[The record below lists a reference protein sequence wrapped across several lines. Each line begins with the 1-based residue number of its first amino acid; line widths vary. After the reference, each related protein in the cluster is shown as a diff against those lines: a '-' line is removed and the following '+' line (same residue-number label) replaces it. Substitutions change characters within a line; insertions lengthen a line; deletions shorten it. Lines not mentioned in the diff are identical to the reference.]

1 MVDFDSLCT
10 VKAINHCAQ
19 NRPVHLAL
27 RDAYFEEAARL
38 ISSQNNSFGPGI
50 RIEAYEDILA
60 LLRSAREHARFS
72 IRDGGLNEQDEQFGR
87 FINML
92 AGNVKAI
99 LSMLNLKGM
108 VENSAGSCFS
118 FLGANQASVALQ
130 AEEYQRRANDIVR
143 SIHKTLQLAE
153 TPFGQLKADNARA
166 ATEEEMERYEKAHRH
181 CHDQIRT
188 GAYRGGIASN
198 YRTRMRR

>member
-1 MVDFDSLCT
+1 MDDFDSLSH

-27 RDAYFEEAARL
+27 RDAYFEEAIRL
-38 ISSQNNSFGPGI
+38 ISSQHDAYGSEI
-50 RIEAYEDILA
+50 RIEAYEEILA
-60 LLRSAREHARFS
+60 LLRASREHAHFS
-72 IRDGGLNEQDEQFGR
+72 IRDGGRNTEDEQFGR

-108 VENSAGSCFS
+108 VENSAGSCFG

-143 SIHKTLQLAE
+143 SMHKTLQLAE
-153 TPFGQLKADNARA
+153 EPFAVLKAANAEA
-166 ATEEEMERYEKAHRH
+166 ATEEDMARYQKAHSH
-181 CHDQIRT
+181 CCDQIRT
-188 GAYRGGIASN
+188 GKYRGGIASD
-198 YRTRMRR
+198 YRARTRL